1 MAETEV
7 RQLKLSLDKALD
19 GGRESGEVLDIL
31 EAISKIQVSID
42 ILRSTLVGKS
52 VANAQKKFGTDTC
65 GQLAGKLV
73 QQWKAVASAA
83 KKKDGPS
90 TASTEETKAA
100 PPQVKSAS
108 IEAKISAQ
116 ANSGK
121 ILESIK
127 AEGKKAVPAPNPN
140 PLDIAKAMED
150 EQYSSLSQIRKK
162 IVSTFAERLNAN
174 TPNSSVAVM
183 LGYKIEDSINSMHSA
198 EFDKAQYTSKA
209 RSLLFNVKQN
219 EQLRID
225 ITEGNLPAE
234 GLVHLTQA
242 QLATSEQR
250 AAQDKISEAAMMERR
265 SDYFKINRDKIAEA
279 NGIDPNTGGEF
290 TCRKCKSTKTTHYQ
304 MQTRSADEPMTVFIS
319 CLKCGNRWRE

>member
-1 MAETEV
+1 M
-7 RQLKLSLDKALD
+7 RQLKMSLDKALD
-19 GGRESGEVLDIL
+19 SGRESEEVLDIL
-31 EAISKIQVSID
+31 EAINKLGMSID
-42 ILRSTLVGKS
+42 LLRATLIGKS
-52 VANAQKKFGTDTC
+52 VANVQKKFGSDAC
-65 GQLAGKLV
+65 GQMAGKLV
-73 QQWKAVASAA
+73 QQWKAVANAA
-83 KKKDGPS
+83 KKKDGS
-90 TASTEETKAA
+90 SASAEESKA

-116 ANSGK
+116 ANSDK
-121 ILESIK
+121 IVESIK
-127 AEGKKAVPAPNPN
+127 KEGKKAVPAPNPN
-140 PLDIAKAMED
+140 PLDIAKALED

-225 ITEGNLPAE
+225 IAEGDLPAE

-250 AAQDKISEAAMMERR
+250 AAQDKINEEAMMERR
-265 SDYFKINRDKIAEA
+265 SDYFKINRDKLAAA
-279 NGIDPNTGGEF
+279 NGIDPNAGGEF